1 MKLISLASLIPSE
14 PLAYQNCFVVSYYR
28 LAIAKLSPYVI
39 KMFLYYVP
47 TNQLILFIKI
57 ILIFFGNVIFCIRLW
72 GTPRFVYGEVFV
84 CV

>member
-1 MKLISLASLIPSE
+1 MLVLAT
-14 PLAYQNCFVVSYYR
+14 AN
-28 LAIAKLSPYVI
+28 AIVI